1 MKTPTITLAKKY
13 AQALKKCKGKYVSS
27 EKLSK
32 VIGFY
37 PDVINDFFSYFNP
50 MVNIDYT
57 FNLREV
63 EDEVRRDMRGYCGQI
78 QKAVTDSCLAVIND
92 KLKDIE
98 EVKKTAIDMRIMKT
112 QLETEMKNAMEKI
125 DAVNEFLMQET
136 DEKISFEEEIQRLLN
151 LF

>member
-63 EDEVRRDMRGYCGQI
+63 EDELNEFILDLENSRD
-78 QKAVTDSCLAVIND
+78 KTKTKETVTKKKLDEFSSIND
-92 KLKDIE
+92 FIYKKMTNAGGMVDRNIELSDLDLRILKKLIIE
-98 EVKKTAIDMRIMKT
+98 EQQKRKKK
-112 QLETEMKNAMEKI
+112 
-125 DAVNEFLMQET
+125 
-136 DEKISFEEEIQRLLN
+136 
-151 LF
+151 